1 MLAIVLVSHAGD
13 GAAETTW
20 SQRDIDVESCW

>member
-1 MLAIVLVSHAGD
+1 VSHAGD